1 MNVQNKMNS
10 VRITPAL
17 WALARADM
25 VAGAS
30 LAEAA
35 ALHGV
40 KAPALRVWAVRDGY
54 DCKAGVFGLP
64 GVKSKGSSCVK
75 GKIRHASKIVHAAPA
90 PVFPLSSYTPPPIA
104 PDAAA
109 SDFSAAL
116 IPHVQALIAAGLP
129 GIEPP
134 RNIAELKTLIEL
146 GRKLAGLDAKQ
157 SSGKVQLFAPLRDV
171 SRRGGAS
178 SVVVECSEGV
188 QDAES
193 ADFIQEFEV

>member
-64 GVKSKGSSCVK
+64 GVKKGVSPSKK

-90 PVFPLSSYTPPPIA
+90 PVFPLSSFIPPPISA
-104 PDAAA
+104 DAAA
-109 SDFSAAL
+109 SDFSASL

-134 RNIAELKTLIEL
+134 RNIGELKTLIEL

-178 SVVVECSEGV
+178 HVVVECSDGV
-188 QDAES
+188 QDADS
-193 ADFIQEFEV
+193 ADSIGDYEV

>member
-1 MNVQNKMNS
+1 MAKDVLSRDKWQD
-10 VRITPAL
+10 VR
-17 WALARADM
+17 
-25 VAGAS
+25 AS
-30 LAEAA
+30 LESGVSLSDAA

-40 KAPALRVWAVRDGY
+40 SFHSVQSRAYRCGYSAKTGKFDLSRD
-54 DCKAGVFGLP
+54 KT
-64 GVKSKGSSCVK
+64 KGSPSKK

-90 PVFPLSSYTPPPIA
+90 PVFPLSSFIPPPISA
-104 PDAAA
+104 DAAA

-116 IPHVQALIAAGLP
+116 VPHVQALIAAGLP

-134 RNIAELKTLIEL
+134 RNIGELKTLIEL

-188 QDAES
+188 QDADS
-193 ADFIQEFEV
+193 ADSIQEFEV

>member
-1 MNVQNKMNS
+1 MAKDVLSRDKWQD
-10 VRITPAL
+10 VR
-17 WALARADM
+17 
-25 VAGAS
+25 AS
-30 LAEAA
+30 LESGVTLSDAA

-40 KAPALRVWAVRDGY
+40 SFHSVQSRAYRCGYSAKTGKFDLSRD
-54 DCKAGVFGLP
+54 
-64 GVKSKGSSCVK
+64 KSKVSGCVK
-75 GKIRHASKIVHAAPA
+75 GKIAVKETAISPAPA
-90 PVFPLSSYTPPPIA
+90 PVFPLSSFIPPPIL

-116 IPHVQALIAAGLP
+116 VPHVQALIAAGLP

-146 GRKLAGLDAKQ
+146 GRKLAGLDQKQ

-178 SVVVECSEGV
+178 QVVVECSDGV
-188 QDAES
+188 QIDDS
-193 ADFIQEFEV
+193 ADSIQEFEV

>member
-1 MNVQNKMNS
+1 MAKDVLSRDKWQD
-10 VRITPAL
+10 VR
-17 WALARADM
+17 
-25 VAGAS
+25 AS
-30 LAEAA
+30 LESGVTLSDAA

-40 KAPALRVWAVRDGY
+40 SFHSVQSRAYRCGYSAKTGKFDLSRD
-54 DCKAGVFGLP
+54 
-64 GVKSKGSSCVK
+64 KSKGSPCVK
-75 GKIRHASKIVHAAPA
+75 GKPATKETVVSPAPA
-90 PVFPLSSYTPPPIA
+90 PVFPLLSFVPPPIL

-109 SDFSAAL
+109 VDFSASL

-146 GRKLAGLDAKQ
+146 GRKLAGLDSKQ

-178 SVVVECSEGV
+178 HVVVECSDGV
-188 QDAES
+188 QIDDS

>member
-1 MNVQNKMNS
+1 MAKDVLSRDKWQD
-10 VRITPAL
+10 VR
-17 WALARADM
+17 
-25 VAGAS
+25 AS
-30 LAEAA
+30 LENGVTLSDAA

-40 KAPALRVWAVRDGY
+40 SFHSVQSRAYRCGYSAKTGKFDLSRD
-54 DCKAGVFGLP
+54 KSGVSP
-64 GVKSKGSSCVK
+64 SKK
-75 GKIRHASKIVHAAPA
+75 DKIRHASKIIHAAPA
-90 PVFPLSSYTPPPIA
+90 PVFPLSSFIPPPIL

-109 SDFSAAL
+109 SDFSTSL

-134 RNIAELKTLIEL
+134 RNISELKTLIEL
-146 GRKLAGLDAKQ
+146 GRKLAGLDQKQ

-178 SVVVECSEGV
+178 QVVVECSEGV

-193 ADFIQEFEV
+193 VDSIGDYEV

>member
-1 MNVQNKMNS
+1 MAKDVLSRDKWQD
-10 VRITPAL
+10 VR
-17 WALARADM
+17 
-25 VAGAS
+25 AS
-30 LAEAA
+30 LESGVSLSDAA

-40 KAPALRVWAVRDGY
+40 SFHSVQSRAYRCGYSAKTGKFDLSRD
-54 DCKAGVFGLP
+54 
-64 GVKSKGSSCVK
+64 KSKGSPSKK

-90 PVFPLSSYTPPPIA
+90 PVFPLSSFIPPPISA
-104 PDAAA
+104 DAAA

-116 IPHVQALIAAGLP
+116 VPHVQALIAAGLP

-134 RNIAELKTLIEL
+134 RNIGELKTLIEL

-188 QDAES
+188 QDADS
-193 ADFIQEFEV
+193 ADSIQEFEV

>member
-17 WALARADM
+17 WSLARADM

-40 KAPALRVWAVRDGY
+40 KAPALRVWAVRDGF
-54 DCKAGVFGLP
+54 DCKAGVFDLSRD
-64 GVKSKGSSCVK
+64 KSKGSPSKK

-90 PVFPLSSYTPPPIA
+90 PVFPLSSFIPPPIL

-109 SDFSAAL
+109 SDFSASL

-134 RNIAELKTLIEL
+134 RNIGELKTLIEL
-146 GRKLAGLDAKQ
+146 GRKLAGLDQKQ

-188 QDAES
+188 QIDDS
-193 ADFIQEFEV
+193 ADSIGDYEV